1 MQWPLLTALFAPPL
15 NLLFF
20 QEGGTKGPFGGEQ
33 IVYGVA
39 DTWGKKCPLILR
51 GDEGP
56 GWHKAL

>member
-20 QEGGTKGPFGGEQ
+20 QEGGAKGPFGGEQ

-39 DTWGKKCPLILR
+39 DTWGKNVHLF
-51 GDEGP
+51 
-56 GWHKAL
+56 